1 MIISDRNKSNSKY
14 LETKPPSKPQRIP
27 TYKNPVK
34 VKKTT
39 YGTKENMFIQK
50 QTNKQTKKH
59 TLGNN
64 PPGILLDTYPE
75 NFRY

>member
-39 YGTKENMFIQK
+39 YGTKENICLFK
-50 QTNKQTKKH
+50 NKQINKQKNTH
-59 TLGNN
+59 
-64 PPGILLDTYPE
+64 
-75 NFRY
+75 